1 MEIVKTYL
9 VAKWESNGPESFLS
23 YNKVI
28 ELKNGSYFKVSS
40 NRGDEYYEKIS
51 SEDFNKMKN
60 KFNLDLQD
68 SDDEEEEFHPASLSQ
83 IKENAKNILESFNT
97 ENKIESLNENTKE
110 NYINK
115 DEIVDGN
122 LNYNSNLGL
131 KIENQFKDNEI
142 KGMLN
147 INKYIN
153 YRHKTKRADQ

>member
-60 KFNLDLQD
+60 TLEK
-68 SDDEEEEFHPASLSQ
+68 SLS
-83 IKENAKNILESFNT
+83 N
-97 ENKIESLNENTKE
+97 
-110 NYINK
+110 
-115 DEIVDGN
+115 
-122 LNYNSNLGL
+122 
-131 KIENQFKDNEI
+131 
-142 KGMLN
+142 
-147 INKYIN
+147 
-153 YRHKTKRADQ
+153 